1 MPPTT
6 SPPHLKSPKSF
17 LCQGCKWRLAKIG
30 LKSRLPLVLAVVG
43 CPLFGY
49 AVLIARSGD
58 GEAVFVARCRDTAAL
73 DFDFASAA
81 PAAEFVFD
89 GVVVCVVP
97 AVPNC
102 RAVPVAPDYDFAS
115 AAGAEDCCF
124 APVGDFGS
132 AYAALA
138 LNCIF
143 DKLY

>member
-1 MPPTT
+1 M
-6 SPPHLKSPKSF
+6 
-17 LCQGCKWRLAKIG
+17 
-30 LKSRLPLVLAVVG
+30 LAVVG
-43 CPLFGY
+43 CPPFGY
-49 AVLIARSGD
+49 AVLVALFGG